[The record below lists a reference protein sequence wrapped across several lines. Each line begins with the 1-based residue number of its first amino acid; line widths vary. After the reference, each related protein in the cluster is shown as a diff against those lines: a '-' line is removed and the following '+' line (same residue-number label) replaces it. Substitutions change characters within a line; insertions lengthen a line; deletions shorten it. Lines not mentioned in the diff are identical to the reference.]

1 MAKYAANAFRNF
13 LDLYAISGYINSTE
27 QTINQETPVTT
38 CFSDAGPR
46 RVPGNYDVQHVD
58 NGFFDGVALAWDDIL
73 AALVANDDHYL
84 GKCPEGSAENAVAY
98 ESIVALTGKPLSAQI
113 AGATLLHLQSAG
125 RGGLFRGLVLGS
137 VTSTGA
143 ETRTGRNMGVTT
155 APAEFAVVFR
165 LLTFTGTNIT
175 ITVEGSSDDA
185 AGDPYALITGL
196 TSGALTAA
204 GVVRVSTVATT
215 EAWKR
220 VRVAGTF
227 TSALVLVTAGT
238 VRGT

>member
-1 MAKYAANAFRNF
+1 MAKYAANALRNF
-13 LDLYAISGYINSTE
+13 LDLYAISGFVNSSDL
-27 QTINQETPVTT
+27 TISQETPVVT

-58 NGFFDGVALAWDDIL
+58 NGFFDGVALRWDDLL
-73 AALVANDDHYL
+73 AGLLDNDDHYL

-98 ESIVALTGKPLSAQI
+98 ESIVALTGKPLSAQT

-125 RGGLFRGLVLGS
+125 RGGVFRGLVLAS
-137 VTSTGA
+137 MTTTGA
-143 ETRTGRNMGVTT
+143 ENRTGRNMGVTT

-165 LLTFTGTNIT
+165 LLTFSGTNIT
-175 ITVEGSSDDA
+175 ISVQESSDNGSGDA
-185 AGDPYALITGL
+185 YAAIAGL

-204 GVVRVSTVATT
+204 GVVRASTVATT

-220 VRVAGTF
+220 VNIAGTF
-227 TSALVLVTAGT
+227 TTALVLVTAGT
-238 VRGT
+238 VQGT